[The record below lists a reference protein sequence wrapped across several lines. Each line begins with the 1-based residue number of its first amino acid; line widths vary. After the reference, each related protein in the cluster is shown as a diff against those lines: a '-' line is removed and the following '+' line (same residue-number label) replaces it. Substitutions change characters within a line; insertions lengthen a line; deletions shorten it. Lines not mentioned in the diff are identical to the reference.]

1 MDVIAGIQTALEITG
16 KLRELS
22 KKVQDADFSMLLADL
37 SMQLAD
43 TKLEVANLKTELAK
57 EKDEKEALAKRL
69 SNKGDTKPT
78 LVDGGYKFEG
88 DDALYCTGCFD
99 SEQKKIRLGA
109 SPGAFAGTFGKWRCP
124 ICKTFA
130 R

>member
-37 SMQLAD
+37 TMQLAD
-43 TKLEVANLKTELAK
+43 TKLEIANLKTELAK
-57 EKDEKEALAKRL
+57 ALDEKQELAKRL
-69 SNKGDTKPT
+69 SNKEDAKPT
-78 LVDGGYKFEG
+78 FVDGGYKFEG

-99 SEQKKIRLGA
+99 SQQKKIRLGSA
-109 SPGAFAGTFGKWRCP
+109 PGMFTSFGKWRCP
-124 ICKTFA
+124 VCEKFSK
-130 R
+130 

>member
-1 MDVIAGIQTALEITG
+1 MDVIAGIQSALEITG

-22 KKVQDADFSMLLADL
+22 KKIQDADFSMLLADL

-57 EKDEKEALAKRL
+57 EIEEKQELAKRL
-69 SNKGDTKPT
+69 SNKDDTKPT
-78 LVDGGYKFEG
+78 LFDGGYKFEG

-99 SEQKKIRLGA
+99 SQQKKIRLGS

>member
-22 KKVQDADFSMLLADL
+22 KKIQDADFSILLADL
-37 SMQLAD
+37 TMQLAD
-43 TKLEVANLKTELAK
+43 TKLEIANLKTELAK
-57 EKDEKEALAKRL
+57 SIEENQELTKRL
-69 SNKGDTKPT
+69 SNKDDSKPT
-78 LVDGGYKFEG
+78 LFDGGYKFDG
-88 DDALYCTGCFD
+88 DDGLYCTGCLD
-99 SEQKKIRLGA
+99 SQQKKIRLG
-109 SPGAFAGTFGKWRCP
+109 SPGTFSSFGKWRCP